1 MSYQKIL
8 AAIDLSAGKSLIFK
22 KALTLAQQNQA
33 QLVLLHCSPLP
44 PVYSSSYINFLN
56 SPSDWTVD
64 LSLAEAS
71 QRQDAELARQQLQDL
86 RQQAT
91 AVNIEAIPLLR
102 FIDPSR
108 GICDAVKDLGVDLV
122 VVGRRGLSGISEI
135 LMGSVSS
142 YVVHHVSCDVLIVQ
156 ADQ

>member
-1 MSYQKIL
+1 M
-8 AAIDLSAGKSLIFK
+8 
-22 KALTLAQQNQA
+22 
-33 QLVLLHCSPLP
+33 
-44 PVYSSSYINFLN
+44 
-56 SPSDWTVD
+56 
-64 LSLAEAS
+64 AEAS